1 MIENIANLKQP
12 KTNKTEQNYER
23 LSLVKM
29 KHEEQFNN
37 FFDLGIRAGN
47 LICNKTHLYIFLQKN
62 WQFCCCSLLLLLL
75 FVVVKWHFS
84 TFFCKNCHFCVVAAI
99 VVVAL
104 SCCCKMVFSAKQNIS
119 TRMQIQFYT
128 HFFSCKKVS
137 VNINL
142 K

>member
-29 KHEEQFNN
+29 KQEEQFNN

-47 LICNKTHLYIFLQKN
+47 IRNKTHLYIFLQKIGN
-62 WQFCCCSLLLLLL
+62 FVVVHYCCCCCLLLSNDISLHFSAKIAIFVLLLLLL
-75 FVVVKWHFS
+75 LLLSAAVVKWYFHQNKISRQGCKFS
-84 TFFCKNCHFCVVAAI
+84 SILIFLVA
-99 VVVAL
+99 
-104 SCCCKMVFSAKQNIS
+104 
-119 TRMQIQFYT
+119 
-128 HFFSCKKVS
+128 KKVS